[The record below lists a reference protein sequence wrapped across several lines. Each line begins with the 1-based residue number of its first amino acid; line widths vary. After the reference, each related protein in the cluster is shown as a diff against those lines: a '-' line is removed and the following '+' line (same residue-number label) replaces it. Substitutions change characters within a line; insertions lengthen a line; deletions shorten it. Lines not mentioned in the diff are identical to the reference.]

1 METRLNL
8 LCDAG
13 VIDKDI
19 CKGMMQ
25 VVNVLETE
33 CHLPARSEQGT
44 MAMTHMASALMRS
57 RRGEEIE
64 PLDDELLAELAQSSH
79 WQAVVQLHQVLLKE
93 FALEVN
99 RVKKAICW
107 PTFMDYGWLLTKRFE
122 APDKS
127 TSYNLNIQKNEYLI
141 QGTETRQQ
149 DVCRSIETPESG
161 ADFRR
166 TKFCGSRARSPRT
179 VG

>member
-8 LCDAG
+8 LCEAG

-33 CHLPARSEQGT
+33 CHLPVRSEQGT

-64 PLDDELLAELAQSSH
+64 PLENWRNPATGKPLC
-79 WQAVVQLHQVLLKE
+79 
-93 FALEVN
+93 N
-99 RVKKAICW
+99 CIRC
-107 PTFMDYGWLLTKRFE
+107 
-122 APDKS
+122 
-127 TSYNLNIQKNEYLI
+127 
-141 QGTETRQQ
+141 
-149 DVCRSIETPESG
+149 C
-161 ADFRR
+161 
-166 TKFCGSRARSPRT
+166 
-179 VG
+179 